1 MRHDLGTVSARDWR
15 AAREGEAHA
24 ASRTSES
31 FIVGIGASGGLLA
44 GAAIV
49 FVTLLGIV
57 SFNVWPSAVGISSS
71 GPNVELTSPSGG
83 GSGGGGK
90 GAPLSAA
97 SGQLASVSVPIASPA
112 GGGGGAAGGG
122 GGGSAGGGGGN
133 GGNQGDGSAGGSFGA
148 GSPPPSGSAPA
159 TPPSSGGGSGGGS
172 DEGPQ
177 PGTGEPIPGNDTKA
191 PSGRE
196 DDRSNKDPLPDQPTG
211 NGNDGDGNGNDG
223 DGNGNDGDGNGNDG
237 DGNENHG
244 NDHGDGNYGNQGQ
257 SSDTPT
263 APPLG
268 GSGDQSDD
276 SSDSSDDS
284 NGNCRAG
291 RTDGIATT
299 TLTQPPR
306 PAEAP
311 ASGPD
316 VAGATA
322 AATGTK
328 NR

>member
-1 MRHDLGTVSARDWR
+1 MVRPMRHDLGTVSARDWR

-57 SFNVWPSAVGISSS
+57 SFNVWPSATGLSST
-71 GPNVELTSPSGG
+71 GPNVELTPPSGG
-83 GSGGGGK
+83 RIGSGGTGT
-90 GAPLSAA
+90 PLSAA
-97 SGQLASVSVPIASPA
+97 SGQLASASVPVTSPA

-122 GGGSAGGGGGN
+122 GGN
-133 GGNQGDGSAGGSFGA
+133 NQGGGSAGGSFGA
-148 GSPPPSGSAPA
+148 GSPPPSGSTPA
-159 TPPSSGGGSGGGS
+159 TPPSSGGGS

-191 PSGRE
+191 PSGRD
-196 DDRSNKDPLPDQPTG
+196 DDRSHKDLLPDLPNG
-211 NGNDGDGNGNDG
+211 NG
-223 DGNGNDGDGNGNDG
+223 
-237 DGNENHG
+237 NHG
-244 NDHGDGNYGNQGQ
+244 NDSGNHGNDNGSYGHGNHGNSGQ

-263 APPLG
+263 PPLLG
-268 GSGDQSDD
+268 GSGGQSDD
-276 SSDSSDDS
+276 SLDSSDDS
-284 NGNCRAG
+284 PATGGAG
-291 RTDGIATT
+291 AARTDGIATT
-299 TLTQPPR
+299 TLPQPPR
-306 PAEAP
+306 PVEAP

-322 AATGTK
+322 AATGTR

>member
-1 MRHDLGTVSARDWR
+1 MRHDLWTVSARDWR

-57 SFNVWPSAVGISSS
+57 SFNVWPSAAGISST
-71 GPNVELTSPSGG
+71 GPNVELTPPYGG
-83 GSGGGGK
+83 GSGGGDTGT
-90 GAPLSAA
+90 PLSAA
-97 SGQLASVSVPIASPA
+97 SGQLASASVPVASPA

-122 GGGSAGGGGGN
+122 GGNGGGGN
-133 GGNQGDGSAGGSFGA
+133 QGGGSAGGSFGA
-148 GSPPPSGSAPA
+148 EPPPPSGSAPA
-159 TPPSSGGGSGGGS
+159 TPPSSGGGS

-191 PSGRE
+191 PTGR
-196 DDRSNKDPLPDQPTG
+196 DDHRSHKDPLPDQPNG
-211 NGNDGDGNGNDG
+211 NGN
-223 DGNGNDGDGNGNDG
+223 
-237 DGNENHG
+237 HG
-244 NDHGDGNYGNQGQ
+244 ATAPRQRTDRREPRQPGQ

-263 APPLG
+263 PPSLG
-268 GSGDQSDD
+268 GSGGQADD

-284 NGNCRAG
+284 MATRGAGAG
-291 RTDGIATT
+291 RTGGIATT
-299 TLTQPPR
+299 TLPQPPR

-322 AATGTK
+322 AATGTR